1 MADRN
6 LYFAKVNLNSH
17 IYEVYDGNVDL
28 SDVGNKIMSNI
39 NENIRFI
46 DKVSYDGDVVY
57 TAKYEF
63 YNIEK
68 NIEKK
73 IIYGSILKKAD
84 IFINQIN
91 KATNETKK
99 IAVPN
104 DEIIKFYY
112 DIDNETII
120 FHTTQRYGYIQFCK
134 SFEGLLNEC
143 MKDAGEYKFNVSLR
157 RENYSITDMRKKLSE
172 VRGINYLKINV
183 IPPNP
188 NEKILD
194 NLKRNGEK
202 LRQEYKEGNLTGIC
216 TIFSSNTS
224 KGMDINVKPVKDG
237 LDFAAYLDT
246 ELEENEGV
254 SKGYTEIEA
263 RTQNGSTYS
272 TKDSSPISVA
282 VDENSLA
289 DILVFQ
295 QVCAMKM
302 TKFIANTIREE

>member
-17 IYEVYDGNVDL
+17 IYELYDGEVDL
-28 SDVGNKIMSNI
+28 NYVGNKILSNV
-39 NENIRFI
+39 NENAKFI

-57 TAKYEF
+57 TAEYEF

-73 IIYGSILKKAD
+73 VIYGWILKKAD
-84 IFINQIN
+84 IFINKIN
-91 KATNETKK
+91 KDSNETKK

-104 DEIIKFYY
+104 DEAIKFYY
-112 DIDNETII
+112 DIDKETII
-120 FHTTQRYGYIQFCK
+120 FHTTQRYGYIQFCN
-134 SFEGLLNEC
+134 SFEGLLNKC
-143 MKDAGEYKFNVSLR
+143 MQDDGYKFSVSLR
-157 RENYSITDMRKKLSE
+157 RENYSITDMRKKLSK

-188 NEKILD
+188 NEKILE
-194 NLKRNGEK
+194 NMKMKGKKIKE
-202 LRQEYKEGNLTGIC
+202 EYKKGNLTGIC
-216 TIFSSNTS
+216 TIFSSSTPT
-224 KGMDINVKPVKDG
+224 GMDINAKPVRDG
-237 LDFAAYLDT
+237 LDFASYLDS

-254 SKGYTEIEA
+254 SKGYTEIEV

-282 VDENSLA
+282 VDEDSLA
-289 DILVFQ
+289 DIFVFQ

-302 TKFIANTIREE
+302 AKFIANNIREA